1 MILRNIHTAIISQL
15 KTNYFEY
22 INNDFI
28 NTENGLPT
36 SILNFGFNCFFSG
49 AKKPSINSDNSVL
62 VNFTIQFYLD
72 VKQDNYLDKIE
83 ETMLAIVSLR
93 DINFQTFNVE
103 KSKINWQNLTYKKDK
118 TNILITYSD
127 IVFEFFIK

>member
-1 MILRNIHTAIISQL
+1 
-15 KTNYFEY
+15 
-22 INNDFI
+22 
-28 NTENGLPT
+28 
-36 SILNFGFNCFFSG
+36 
-49 AKKPSINSDNSVL
+49 
-62 VNFTIQFYLD
+62 
-72 VKQDNYLDKIE
+72 
-83 ETMLAIVSLR
+83 MLAIVSLR